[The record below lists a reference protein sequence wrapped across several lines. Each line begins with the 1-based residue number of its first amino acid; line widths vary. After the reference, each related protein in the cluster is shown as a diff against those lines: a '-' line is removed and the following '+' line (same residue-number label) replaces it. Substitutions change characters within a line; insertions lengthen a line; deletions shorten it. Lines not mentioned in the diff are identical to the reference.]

1 MDDAQLGA
9 FVEGCLERLQQKQ
22 TALSARGVGNFERF
36 EVDLANGKLR
46 FYDGA
51 ELALEA
57 DVTPIGTHV
66 EGEESW
72 QWAWANKSFP
82 DEVRERSAKIKEL
95 TAQTAMAAFSER
107 TLEVDEAQTWRL
119 VAMACEHLGA
129 LGTYDFPTRSAR
141 LYVAINGFD
150 DARAPRVTSA

>member
-1 MDDAQLGA
+1 MSEAKRDAFAESCVQKL
-9 FVEGCLERLQQKQ
+9 VQKQ
-22 TALSARGVGNFERF
+22 TALSERGIGSYERF

-46 FYDGA
+46 FFEGDA
-51 ELALEA
+51 LALEA

-66 EGEESW
+66 SEHESW

-82 DEVRERSAKIKEL
+82 DEVRERAAKLKEL
-95 TAQTAMAAFSER
+95 ALHTDDATFSQR
-107 TLEVDEAQTWRL
+107 TLEVDEAQTLEL

-141 LYVAINGFD
+141 LYVTID
-150 DARAPRVTSA
+150 RIQT

>member
-9 FVEGCLERLQQKQ
+9 FVEACLERLQQKQ
-22 TALSARGVGNFERF
+22 TALSARGLGSYERF
-36 EVDLANGKLR
+36 EVDLASGKLR

-51 ELALEA
+51 RLALEA

-66 EGEESW
+66 SQHESW

-82 DEVRERSAKIKEL
+82 EKVRERAAKIKEL
-95 TAQTAMAAFSER
+95 AEQTTMAAFNER
-107 TLEVDEAQTWRL
+107 TLEVDEAQTWQL

-129 LGTYDFPTRSAR
+129 LGTYDFPTRAAR
-141 LYVAINGFD
+141 LYVAINGFGE
-150 DARAPRVTSA
+150 AEAPLATSV

>member
-9 FVEGCLERLQQKQ
+9 FVDGCLERLQQKQ
-22 TALSARGVGNFERF
+22 TALSARGVGNYERF

-51 ELALEA
+51 RLALEA

-66 EGEESW
+66 SENESW

-82 DEVRERSAKIKEL
+82 DTVRERAAKLKEL
-95 TAQTAMAAFSER
+95 AAQTTLAAFSER
-107 TLEVDEAQTWRL
+107 TLEVDEAQTWQL

-141 LYVAINGFD
+141 LYVAIHGFD
-150 DARAPRVTSA
+150 EIAGSVPTSA

>member
-1 MDDAQLGA
+1 MDDAELGA
-9 FVEGCLERLQQKQ
+9 FVDGCLERLQQKQ
-22 TALSARGVGNFERF
+22 SALSALGVGSYERF

-51 ELALEA
+51 RLALEA

-66 EGEESW
+66 SDAESW

-82 DEVRERSAKIKEL
+82 DEVRERAAKIKEL
-95 TAQTAMAAFSER
+95 AAQTAMAAFNER
-107 TLEVDEAQTWRL
+107 TLEVEETQTLQL

-129 LGTYDFPTRSAR
+129 LGTYDFPTRAAR
-141 LYVAINGFD
+141 LYVAINGFGE
-150 DARAPRVTSA
+150 DAPLTTSC

>member
-9 FVEGCLERLQQKQ
+9 FVEGCLERLQRKQ
-22 TALSARGVGNFERF
+22 IALSARGVGNYERF

-51 ELALEA
+51 RLALEA

-66 EGEESW
+66 SDEESW

-82 DEVRERSAKIKEL
+82 DEVRERASKLKEL
-95 TAQTAMAAFSER
+95 AAQTAMAAFNER
-107 TLEVDEAQTWRL
+107 TLEVDEAQTWQL

-129 LGTYDFPTRSAR
+129 LGTYDFPNRSAR
-141 LYVAINGFD
+141 LYVAIHGFD
-150 DARAPRVTSA
+150 EAQAPLTTSA